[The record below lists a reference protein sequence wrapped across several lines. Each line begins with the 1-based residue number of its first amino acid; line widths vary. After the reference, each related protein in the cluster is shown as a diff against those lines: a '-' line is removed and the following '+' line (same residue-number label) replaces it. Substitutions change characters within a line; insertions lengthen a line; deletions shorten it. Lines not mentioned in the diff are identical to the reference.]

1 MMYNEKAS
9 QVCVLQQ
16 NRELWARF
24 KNVRAVGVKRLRIV
38 RSQRYFFL
46 PHLGFSD
53 CSGYLLSGTNDAV
66 RRCKL
71 VLAALLVMS
80 LLTGTIKSETPSM
93 SSGDDSLEAIVAATR
108 ELIRKGNIAAA
119 LQNLSMIE
127 SRGRNDPEARFAM
140 GEIFQELAALRAEQ
154 LQRVAP
160 ESAAA
165 HELLG
170 KSLEAQGKL
179 NEALAEYRR
188 ALDKG
193 PATPGLH
200 FLIGNVN
207 WKLRNLDAAQ
217 AELGEELKLNPHH
230 AMANLRMGQIVLTT
244 QRDDPM
250 RAVTFLQEAV
260 AGAQSSLE
268 AHRELGKGLRLAHKF
283 PEALREL
290 EFVESKAPNDDTIH
304 AQLAALYKETGDRE
318 RARQE
323 IETHARILRERL
335 QASQKVHAERVP

>member
-1 MMYNEKAS
+1 
-9 QVCVLQQ
+9 VCVLQQ
-16 NRELWARF
+16 SRELWASF
-24 KNVRAVGVKRLRIV
+24 NKVHAASVILLTVI
-38 RSQRYFFL
+38 RSQQDFFL
-46 PHLGFSD
+46 PRLGLPD
-53 CSGYLLSGTNDAV
+53 PSGYSQPGTRDAIW
-66 RRCKL
+66 RCKL
-71 VLAALLVMS
+71 FLSTLLVMS
-80 LLTGTIKSETPSM
+80 LLAGTIKSETPSM
-93 SSGDDSLEAIVAATR
+93 SSADGSLEAMVEATR
-108 ELIRKGNIAAA
+108 ELIRKGNTVAA
-119 LQNLSMIE
+119 LQNLSIIE
-127 SRGRNDPEARFAM
+127 SRGSDDPEAKFAM

-170 KSLEAQGKL
+170 KSLESQGKL

-193 PATPGLH
+193 RVTPGLH

-230 AMANLRMGQIVLTT
+230 ATANLRMGQIVLDT
-244 QRDDPM
+244 QRDEPM
-250 RAVTFLQEAV
+250 RAVAFLREAV
-260 AGAQSSLE
+260 ASPQSSLQ
-268 AHRELGKGLRLAHKF
+268 AHRELGKALRLAHKF
-283 PEALREL
+283 PEAMREL
-290 EFVESKAPNDDTIH
+290 QFVESKAPNDDTVH

-323 IETHARILRERL
+323 IEIHARILRERL
-335 QASQKVHAERVP
+335 QASQKAHAEQAP